1 MTAYLCANNVTKR
14 YGSTSA
20 LSGAQFSVDKGEI
33 VALMGPSGSGKSTL
47 LYALAGIIPIEEGS
61 VHYNNQR
68 LDTLSDDQRSVMRR
82 CDFGFVFQFGQL
94 VPELT
99 SLENTALPMMM
110 NGVPR
115 KQAFR
120 EALSW
125 LKQVDLE
132 DKIDHTPGE
141 LSGGEIQRI
150 AIARAMSVKP
160 QILFADEPTGAL
172 DSLNAELVMEL
183 MICTARQFDT
193 TIVMVTHEPSI
204 AAYADR
210 EVFLRDGK
218 VTANQISAALQ
229 GTVKS

>member
-1 MTAYLCANNVTKR
+1 MNAFLRADNVVKR
-14 YGSTSA
+14 YGTTSA
-20 LSGAQFSVDKGEI
+20 LCGANFSVEKGEL

-47 LYALAGIIPIEEGS
+47 LYALAGIIPIDEGS
-61 VHYNNQR
+61 VVYNDQR

-82 CDFGFVFQFGQL
+82 RDFGFVFQFGQL

-99 SLENTALPMMM
+99 ALENTALPIMM
-110 NGVPR
+110 NGEPK

-132 DKIDHTPGE
+132 DKVDHIPGE

-218 VTANQISAALQ
+218 LTADQMPVALQ
-229 GTVKS
+229 GTMKS